1 VSDYAFTGWNYEP
14 MVRQGP
20 SKAVLFTVEGEP
32 MSKARA
38 RVTRQG
44 HSYTPK
50 ATVDA
55 ERRVREHF
63 EATACEAFSVP
74 VGVELAFYQGTRARK
89 DIDNMV
95 KLVLDA
101 LNGVAWTDDVQVSV
115 LLARRVYVTKD
126 KARSVIRIFETNEG
140 FDDV

>member
-1 VSDYAFTGWNYEP
+1 

-20 SKAVLFTVEGEP
+20 TKAALFTVEGEP

-38 RVTRQG
+38 RVTRSG

-50 ATVDA
+50 PTVDA
-55 ERRVREHF
+55 EKRVRDAF
-63 EATACEAFSVP
+63 EATACEPFSVP
-74 VGVELAFYQGTRARK
+74 VGVEIAFFQGTRARK

-101 LNGVAWTDDVQVSV
+101 LNSRAWADDVQVSV

-126 KARSVIRIFETNEG
+126 FARTVIRIFATNEG
-140 FDDV
+140 FDL

>member
-1 VSDYAFTGWNYEP
+1 MTYEFTGWNYEP

-20 SKAVLFTVEGEP
+20 VKAVLFTVEGEP

-38 RVTRQG
+38 RVTRSG

-50 ATVDA
+50 PTVDA
-55 ERRVREHF
+55 EKRVRDAF
-63 EATACEAFSVP
+63 EATGHEGFSGA

-89 DIDNMV
+89 DVDNLV
-95 KLVLDA
+95 KLVLDS
-101 LNGVAWTDDVQVSV
+101 LNGVAYADDVHVNV
-115 LLARRVYVTKD
+115 VLARRVYVTKD
-126 KARSVIRIFETNEG
+126 RARSVIRIFETNEG